1 MPRLIVL
8 AEPLFIY
15 FTEYKASAKFLIC
28 LMEEELDKPEVGLE
42 QTLCNEEDQL
52 LVKSIE
58 NEAGYIGRRLKTDA
72 RVPGNIHKAEFRQF
86 WESELETSDM
96 VLSTIRNGYS
106 LPFRIL
112 PPPSHEG
119 NNASAKKDMEFVRA
133 EVFRLEKLGCIERVE
148 ERPLLVLPLSSVF
161 SKKKRLV
168 VDASRALNPYLL
180 DQPVRLQD
188 LRDVPMLL
196 KPGQWMAV
204 DDLDSGYWHLAINPA
219 DRKYLGIHITDEKT
233 KKPIYFVWRVL
244 FLGVKSAVFIFT
256 AILKP
261 IRVYLAKKSIPV
273 IIYLDDAWCGGEN
286 ERQCFQNRDTTRKTL
301 QKAGFVVS
309 VEKAKNPAT
318 RILFLGLEIDS
329 EKMMYFIPEKKIEK
343 ILAAARE
350 MLRSRKVQLR
360 VLASFLGFIQS
371 CGRALGNILRL
382 MSRASYNFLGDKLNC
397 CPSYKIYYALS
408 EEVKE
413 ELRFWIEN
421 IHELNGYPI
430 NPSLSQAETRIT
442 VVTDASGEGA
452 FGYEMSDR
460 YKVLLRKAFSEE
472 ERRGSSTVRELLA
485 LKFIYT
491 SALADP
497 WKGEKILHLTDNQA
511 VVSITQNGSS
521 SGHLQKIAVEIFRGC
536 RERKIELSVEWRS
549 RDNYLLVHA
558 DIGSKSFDPSSFS
571 MNFESFAAML
581 EFFSEIQIDVD
592 VMAEH
597 WNRKSQHYFSK
608 NPDPFSCGTNFFAQ
622 DLNRNLFY
630 YCFPPP
636 GLITPAIL
644 HFAKF
649 QTSGLLVVPVW
660 PSSSFWLSVCPD
672 GRHLAGW
679 AVRYLRFR
687 PGIIADIN
695 IRSTTFKSPLHFD
708 LLVIKFCFAEGKDVF
723 EADQCRIKCIF
734 SDCDTCG

>member
-1 MPRLIVL
+1 MLRILV
-8 AEPLFIY
+8 FVV
-15 FTEYKASAKFLIC
+15 
-28 LMEEELDKPEVGLE
+28 MEEDLDKPEVGLE
-42 QTLCNEEDQL
+42 QTHCFEEDRC

-58 NEAGYIGRRLKTDA
+58 NEAGYIGRRLKTDS
-72 RVPGNIHKAEFRQF
+72 RVPANIHRPEFRNF
-86 WESELETSDM
+86 WESELETSDL

-106 LPFRIL
+106 LPFRVL

-133 EVFRLEKLGCIERVE
+133 EVFRLEKLGCIERVDKK
-148 ERPLLVLPLSSVF
+148 PVVVLPLSSIF

-180 DQPVRLQD
+180 DQPVKLMD
-188 LRDVPMLL
+188 LRDVPILL
-196 KPGQWMAV
+196 KPTQWMSV

-219 DRKYLGIHITDEKT
+219 DRKYLGIQISDKESGR
-233 KKPIYFVWRVL
+233 PIFFVWRVL

-261 IRVYLAKKSIPV
+261 IRIFLAKKAIPI
-273 IIYLDDAWCGGEN
+273 IIYLDDAWCAGDSEF
-286 ERQCFQNRDTTRKTL
+286 QCLQNRNLARETL

-318 RILFLGLEIDS
+318 KILFLGLEVDS
-329 EKMMYFIPEKKIEK
+329 EKMMFFIPEKKIDK
-343 ILAAARE
+343 ILTSARE
-350 MLRSRKVQLR
+350 MLRARKVQLR

-382 MSRASYNFLGDKLNC
+382 MSRASYNFLGVKLNC
-397 CPSYKIYYALS
+397 CPSYKMYYNLP
-408 EEVKE
+408 EDVRE
-413 ELRFWIEN
+413 ELSFWIEN
-421 IHELNGYPI
+421 IQELNGYPI
-430 NPSLSQAETRIT
+430 NPSLSQAETRVM

-452 FGYEMSDR
+452 FGYEMSDK

-472 ERRGSSTVRELLA
+472 EKRASSTVRELLA

-491 SALADP
+491 SSLADP
-497 WKGEKILHLTDNQA
+497 WRGRRILHLTDNQA
-511 VVSITQNGSS
+511 VVAITQNGSS
-521 SGHLQKIAVEIFRGC
+521 SVHLQKIAVEIFRSC
-536 RERKIELSVEWRS
+536 REKKIELLVEWRS

-558 DIGSKSFDPSSFS
+558 DIGSKSFDSSSFS
-571 MNFESFAAML
+571 LNFESFAALL
-581 EFFSEIQIDVD
+581 EFFPERGLDVD

-608 NPDPFSCGTNFFAQ
+608 NLDPFSCGTNFFAQ

-630 YCFPPP
+630 YCFPPA

-649 QTSGLLVVPVW
+649 QASGLLLVPVW

-679 AVRYLRFR
+679 AVRFLRFR
-687 PGIIADIN
+687 PGIISDIN
-695 IRSTTFKSPLHFD
+695 IRSTTFKNPLHFD
-708 LLVIKFCFAEGKDVF
+708 LLVIKFCFAEGRDVF
-723 EADQCRIKCIF
+723 EADQSRIKCIF
-734 SDCDTCG
+734 SGCDICG